1 MAPPS
6 SPVHRDRQRTRGR
19 VHRNISL
26 STISSPARAHAPNG
40 GACLRSIPPRLR
52 LPCVCGAAPY
62 PHKPPLPPIL
72 RAPIRP
78 LMESCF
84 LATNEPTGLY
94 AAPPHRAPRPHP
106 TRWAAPAR
114 SVCASTLE
122 PRWRRASRGY
132 HLSCRTATSS
142 HFFSLPHLCTT
153 FALPAFSPTTAR
165 TSPTPEPTP
174 FRSPYIQRT
183 KRGRRP
189 GARGRFPVAAE
200 KEVENGGGNHSRAGA
215 GAHRI
220 TDDGADGGW
229 RTHLEEEMNV
239 DIDIEGAQSPLV
251 FFGPAHVSVY
261 NTAAIGL
268 SERLGHQLLTP
279 HHRHLHYPRPPI
291 PHKLRDLPHS
301 HPPKRLA
308 GPGVPSPS
316 PTALQLTRAGWIRG
330 RPLDSI
336 TIKFR
341 QCLIPTRPA
350 SSNTARQNRMCKNDY
365 LGRVNVSFRRLPHF
379 VDSGLPMLYP
389 VLL

>member
-52 LPCVCGAAPY
+52 LPC
-62 PHKPPLPPIL
+62 
-72 RAPIRP
+72 
-78 LMESCF
+78 SCF

-183 KRGRRP
+183 KRGQRP

-308 GPGVPSPS
+308 GPG
-316 PTALQLTRAGWIRG
+316 LTRAGWIRG

-341 QCLIPTRPA
+341 QS